1 MSMSLSFMTRVMLPQ
16 RAPGGGALGQ
26 WYTEGYALRTVL
38 LGRKGL
44 VDGVQGITAN
54 SAQIG

>member
-1 MSMSLSFMTRVMLPQ
+1 MSLSFMTRVMLPQ